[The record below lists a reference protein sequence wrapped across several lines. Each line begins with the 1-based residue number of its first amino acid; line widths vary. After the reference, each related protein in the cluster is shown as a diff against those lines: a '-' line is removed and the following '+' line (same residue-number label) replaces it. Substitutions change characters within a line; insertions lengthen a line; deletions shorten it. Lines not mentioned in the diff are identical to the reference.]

1 MFRTHRQIQHQRTE
15 QTSQRHRQE
24 RVPRGAH
31 QPSERKWKEPRV
43 LSASLD
49 CVDLRAG
56 TSGSHL
62 LLRQTRGA
70 RGRGEH
76 GSGGRVEKGDA
87 LWSSFISDHGR
98 TVETS
103 FHVHRRR
110 TDGMRQKYF
119 HDAYAASRYCD
130 DRSTPPPPT
139 PRTDHVV
146 LRRMAR
152 GLRNDGLGRR
162 AIRGRVPECEHV
174 RFVDDEPH
182 RHRRSHGRKGRTGHD
197 LVH

>member
-1 MFRTHRQIQHQRTE
+1 MVRGVVQQDVLLFRTHRQIQYQRTE

-24 RVPRGAH
+24 RVPGGAH

-43 LSASLD
+43 PGASLD
-49 CVDLRAG
+49 RVDVRAG

-70 RGRGEH
+70 RGRGDH
-76 GSGGRVEKGDA
+76 GSGGRVDKGDA
-87 LWSSFISDHGR
+87 LWSSFISEHGR
-98 TVETS
+98 AVETS

-110 TDGMRQKYF
+110 SDGMRQKYF
-119 HDAYAASRYCD
+119 RDAYATSRCCD
-130 DRSTPPPPT
+130 DRSTS
-139 PRTDHVV
+139 RTDHVV

-162 AIRGRVPECEHV
+162 AVRGRVAEC
-174 RFVDDEPH
+174 
-182 RHRRSHGRKGRTGHD
+182 
-197 LVH
+197 

>member
-1 MFRTHRQIQHQRTE
+1 MTE

-24 RVPRGAH
+24 RVPGGAH

-43 LSASLD
+43 PGASLD
-49 CVDLRAG
+49 RVDVRAG

-87 LWSSFISDHGR
+87 LWSSLISDLGR

-103 FHVHRRR
+103 FHVRRRR

-119 HDAYAASRYCD
+119 REAYAALRYCD
-130 DRSTPPPPT
+130 DRSN

-146 LRRMAR
+146 LRRMER
-152 GLRNDGLGRR
+152 GLRNDELGRR
-162 AIRGRVPECEHV
+162 AVRGRVAECEHV
-174 RFVDDEPH
+174 RFVDEEPH
-182 RHRRSHGRKGRTGHD
+182 RHRRSHCRNGRTGHD

>member
-1 MFRTHRQIQHQRTE
+1 MFLTHQQMQHQRTE
-15 QTSQRHRQE
+15 QTPQRHRQE
-24 RVPRGAH
+24 SVPGGAH

-43 LSASLD
+43 PNVSLYR
-49 CVDLRAG
+49 VDLRAG

-62 LLRQTRGA
+62 LLCQTRGA

-76 GSGGRVEKGDA
+76 GSGGRVEKGYV
-87 LWSSFISDHGR
+87 LWSSFISDHGS
-98 TVETS
+98 TVETP

-119 HDAYAASRYCD
+119 RDAYATSICYD
-130 DRSTPPPPT
+130 DRST

-152 GLRNDGLGRR
+152 GLRNDRLSRR
-162 AIRGRVPECEHV
+162 AVRGRVAGCEHV
-174 RFVDDEPH
+174 RFVDEEPH
-182 RHRRSHGRKGRTGHD
+182 RYRRSHGRNGRTGHD
-197 LVH
+197 LVL

>member
-1 MFRTHRQIQHQRTE
+1 M
-15 QTSQRHRQE
+15 
-24 RVPRGAH
+24 
-31 QPSERKWKEPRV
+31 KEPRV
-43 LSASLD
+43 PGASLD
-49 CVDLRAG
+49 RVDVRAG

-70 RGRGEH
+70 RGRSEH

-119 HDAYAASRYCD
+119 RDVYAASRCCD
-130 DRSTPPPPT
+130 ERSTP
-139 PRTDHVV
+139 RMDHVV

-162 AIRGRVPECEHV
+162 AVRGRVAECEHV
-174 RFVDDEPH
+174 RFVDEEPH
-182 RHRRSHGRKGRTGHD
+182 RHRRSHGRNGRTGHE

>member
-1 MFRTHRQIQHQRTE
+1 MQCPRRDARETSTRT
-15 QTSQRHRQE
+15 RHRKE
-24 RVPRGAH
+24 RVPGGAH

-43 LSASLD
+43 PGASLD
-49 CVDLRAG
+49 RVDVRAG
-56 TSGSHL
+56 TNGSHL

-87 LWSSFISDHGR
+87 LWSCFISDHGR

-119 HDAYAASRYCD
+119 HDAYAASRCCD
-130 DRSTPPPPT
+130 DRSTL
-139 PRTDHVV
+139 RTDHVV
-146 LRRMAR
+146 LRRMTR

-162 AIRGRVPECEHV
+162 AFRGRVAECEHV
-174 RFVDDEPH
+174 RFVDEEPH
-182 RHRRSHGRKGRTGHD
+182 RHRLSHGRNGRTGHE